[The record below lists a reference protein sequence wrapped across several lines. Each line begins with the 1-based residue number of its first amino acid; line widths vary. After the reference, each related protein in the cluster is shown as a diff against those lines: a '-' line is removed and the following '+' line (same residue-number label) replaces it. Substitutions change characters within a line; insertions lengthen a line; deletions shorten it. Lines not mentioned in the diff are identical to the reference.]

1 MSVPEAL
8 TSQLERTFHL
18 SCPKV
23 VCSML
28 TCEALMYL
36 EGMAEMLND
45 VVSVHTDLPA
55 LMQMSRLRLAR
66 QR

>member
-1 MSVPEAL
+1 
-8 TSQLERTFHL
+8 
-18 SCPKV
+18 
-23 VCSML
+23 ML